1 MILLLLEIYLW
12 ISFLYV
18 SVHESQKGG
27 GSQQL
32 WCAESNCKIILAFV
46 ECKLQ
51 IMFYFYF
58 S

>member
-32 WCAESNCKIILAFV
+32 WCAESNCKIILAFGWV
-46 ECKLQ
+46 
-51 IMFYFYF
+51 
-58 S
+58 